1 MDNHSIVSRQSTFA
15 WVRDTDWH
23 EVWQSTRLLLVVWAV
38 AVWVLLILL
47 PNIMQ
52 MHDLHG
58 VTHYLPYVVMGLGLV
73 GAVLAAH
80 SLRLDGHLLWFVGV
94 LLLLAGWM

>member
-1 MDNHSIVSRQSTFA
+1 MDNHSIVGRQSAFA
-15 WVRDTDWH
+15 WVRDTDWR
-23 EVWQSTRLLLVVWAV
+23 EVWQTTRLLLVVWAV

-47 PNIMQ
+47 PSITQ
-52 MHDLHG
+52 IHDLLG
-58 VTHYLPYVVMGLGLV
+58 LAHYLPYVVMGFGLV

>member
-1 MDNHSIVSRQSTFA
+1 MPMQQDLKQAGAFA

-23 EVWQSTRLLLVVWAV
+23 EVWQTTRLLLVVWAV

-47 PNIMQ
+47 PAMAQ
-52 MHDLHG
+52 MHDAESLMRH
-58 VTHYLPYVVMGLGLV
+58 LPYVFMGLGLV

-80 SLRLDGHLLWFVGV
+80 SLHTDGHLLWFVGV
-94 LLLLAGWM
+94 LLLLAGWI